1 MKTYSQ
7 IGAAFGRAIIELCG
21 EETPGFYDPVE
32 KQIAGWTVAIDP
44 QLLTETNRQ
53 VRDRALEALANHLQR
68 IRYILPPD
76 RLAQLQKLRIWLE
89 LENPRLGNMQYHPDR
104 GWLTGRGYHPPEPKS
119 MIGIGRGGHYLH
131 ESIRQPW
138 LVFHELVH
146 GYDWFVLG
154 GHRGYG
160 SNAPMYEQA
169 MKSGRYVS
177 ALHWNG
183 SRRKPYHASN
193 KMEFFAE
200 CSEAFFGTND
210 IYPFVRAQLREHD
223 PETYRGVADA
233 WKVDLDERRKL
244 TAELVKTLASAP
256 RITGIDP
263 NEEPPGSAAA
273 TYTKTKQYKTETIEG
288 WQVRIAP
295 KLAADRDLAK
305 RTLRLLRRDLHYVKR
320 YVPAKAVKKLQET
333 TIWVERDSADVPHAA
348 YHTSAKWLRA
358 RGQNPDKAH
367 SVEIGNAN
375 NYLRFF
381 PEQPSIVLRLLACG
395 YFESQLGGKNADV
408 AAALARVKKSGKYK
422 SVLRFDGR
430 RVAHPALDSEYEFFA
445 EFSETMFGTNDHF
458 PFLRFE
464 LKETDRETYD
474 LFAKLW
480 GGTAESRLRK

>member
-1 MKTYSQ
+1 MMHKRLIAVLVLPIVLVAGS
-7 IGAAFGRAIIELCG
+7 ISA
-21 EETPGFYDPVE
+21 EEPKPQFVKRNVE
-32 KQIAGWTVAIDP
+32 GWTIHISKAALADKKK
-44 QLLTETNRQ
+44 ETQ
-53 VRDRALEALANHLQR
+53 TALEHLEHQLFQ
-68 IRYILPPD
+68 IKLVAPAKAV
-76 RLAQLQKLRIWLE
+76 AQLQEVPIWFANGE
-89 LENPRLGNMQYHPDR
+89 PRLGIAFHPGR
-104 GWLTGRGYHPPEPKS
+104 GWLTSRGFRPPELKA
-119 MIGIGRGGHYLH
+119 MIGIARGNHYTH

-138 LVFHELVH
+138 LAFHELVH

-154 GHRGYG
+154 RHRGYG

-183 SRRKPYHASN
+183 GRRKPYHASN

-244 TAELVKTLASAP
+244 TARLVKTLASAP

-263 NEEPPGSAAA
+263 NEKSPASAAA
-273 TYTKTKQYKTETIEG
+273 EFTETKQYKTESIEG
-288 WQVRIAP
+288 WKVLVAP
-295 KLAADRDLAK
+295 KLAADQELAK
-305 RTLRLLRRDLHYVKR
+305 RTLRLLRRDLHFVKR
-320 YVPAKAVKKLQET
+320 YVPSTAVKKLQAT
-333 TIWVERDSADVPHAA
+333 TIWVERESADVPHAA
-348 YHTSAKWLRA
+348 YHTSEKWLLA
-358 RGQNPDKAH
+358 RGQNPDKAG
-367 SVEIGNAN
+367 SVEIGNAK

-381 PEQPSIVLRLLACG
+381 PEQQSIVLRLLASG
-395 YFESQLGGKNADV
+395 YFESEVGEKNAEV
-408 AAALARVKKSGKYK
+408 AAALARAKKSGKYK

-430 RVAHPALDSEYEFFA
+430 GVPHPALGSPRVFFA

-458 PFLRFE
+458 PFLRYE

-480 GGTAESRLRK
+480 GGTAESWSRK